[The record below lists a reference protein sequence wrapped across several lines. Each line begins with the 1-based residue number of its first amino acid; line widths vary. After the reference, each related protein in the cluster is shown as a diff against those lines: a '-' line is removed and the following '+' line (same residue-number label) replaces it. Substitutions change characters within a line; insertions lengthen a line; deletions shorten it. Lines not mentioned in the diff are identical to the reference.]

1 MENNQRNL
9 LNGIV
14 LGKSLKL
21 KKEMEDL
28 GKEKPEQERNQE
40 IAGILGTNANQMAEE
55 ERADSVRSHAK
66 GIFEP

>member
-9 LNGIV
+9 LDGIV
-14 LGKSLKL
+14 LGKSLEL

-28 GKEKPEQERNQE
+28 GKDKPEQERNQE
-40 IAGILGTNANQMAEE
+40 IDGILGTDANQMTEE
-55 ERADSVRSHAK
+55 ERADSVRNHAK

>member
-14 LGKSLKL
+14 LGKSLEL

-28 GKEKPEQERNQE
+28 GKNKLEQEQNQE
-40 IAGILGTNANQMAEE
+40 IDEILGTDANRMTEE

>member
-14 LGKSLKL
+14 LGKSLEL

-28 GKEKPEQERNQE
+28 GKDKLEQERNQE
-40 IAGILGTNANQMAEE
+40 IDEILGTNANQMTEE
-55 ERADSVRSHAK
+55 ERADNVRSHAK

>member
-9 LNGIV
+9 LDGIV
-14 LGKSLKL
+14 LGKSLEL

-28 GKEKPEQERNQE
+28 GKDKPEQEQNQE
-40 IAGILGTNANQMAEE
+40 IDGILGTDANQMTEE
-55 ERADSVRSHAK
+55 ERAGSVRSHAK